1 MHTLRLCFHPPVALF
16 LLCSKWARRSDSP
29 LCSASMANDTHPH
42 AHHHHIAREY
52 IYTLPSLLLSLLT
65 SSTPVRPAARCAAN
79 GRGAQTGL
87 CAGASMAN
95 DTHPHAHHHHIARE
109 YIHTLPLYFTHYPP
123 VVLLFRP
130 AARCAANGR
139 GAQTGL
145 CAGASIAN
153 DTHPHAHHHHIARKY
168 IHTLPSVLLSLPT
181 SSPPVRPAARCPAN
195 GRGAQTGLCGG
206 APPLPDLSH
215 DKTVRVEATVLHCTG
230 MLGQKCVCVCACTL
244 GRQCFC

>member
-65 SSTPVRPAARCAAN
+65 SSTPV
-79 GRGAQTGL
+79 
-87 CAGASMAN
+87 
-95 DTHPHAHHHHIARE
+95 
-109 YIHTLPLYFTHYPP
+109 
-123 VVLLFRP
+123 RP